1 MAITQAV
8 CNSFKSEVLQEGHQ
22 IKTDTLKIALF
33 TSVASLSE
41 GTAAYSTSNEVV
53 SSGGYAPGAV
63 TITGVSI

>member
-33 TSVASLSE
+33 YL
-41 GTAAYSTSNEVV
+41 NHQMD
-53 SSGGYAPGAV
+53 
-63 TITGVSI
+63 ILQKIL

>member
-33 TSVASLSE
+33 TSAASLSA
-41 GTAAYSTSNEVV
+41 GTICVLNV
-53 SSGGYAPGAV
+53 
-63 TITGVSI
+63 